1 MKNKKEYFLQVKHKQ
16 KKNRIGNIEANS
28 DIHTFISKEYL
39 SSITKG
45 ILIVAQGKK
54 NEIII

>member
-54 NEIII
+54 MR